1 MLPFNLPFMRAPAY
15 TPRQFL
21 PESLDLADIT
31 ALAPWMDRL
40 EEKLQKAESV
50 ADLEQWLDHAG
61 EFFAACDDE
70 SSRRYI
76 AMTCQTDNPEIEK
89 AYLQLIE
96 IVEPWMKPKRFSLW
110 RRLTSH
116 PCFSHLSADYQVF
129 RRSAQTEV
137 MLYREAN
144 VPRET
149 EAAKLSQ
156 AYQKTMGAMT
166 VLFEGSEKTLTQ
178 LAPIQEEPDRPRR
191 QLAWETSVNRRL
203 QDAETIDS
211 QFEQLIVLRESIA
224 QEAGFTDFRAYSF
237 EAKERFDYT
246 PEDCLTFHQS
256 IESTF
261 VPLTRSLQQQRQKKL
276 GVESLRPWD
285 LGVDPLNRPPLRPFK
300 TAEEFVGKTSRTL
313 HHLDSR
319 LGKLFDDMQTREL
332 LDLENRKGKAPGGY
346 QASLSEARLPF
357 IFMNAVGME
366 NDVKTLLHE
375 AGHAFHTYQARE
387 QRLYWYRWA
396 PIEFCEVASM
406 AMELF
411 ASPFLTEFYSEQEL
425 LRSQKDHLEGII
437 KFFPWMAIID
447 GFQHQVYTH
456 PHQSRTDRDREWN
469 VLLDRFGGIE
479 NWQGYEGVRTKL
491 WHRQPHL
498 FTSPFY
504 YVEYGIAQLG
514 ALQLWRIF
522 QEDRPRAIEC
532 YLHGLSLGG
541 SKPLP
546 ELFKETGIDF
556 DFSEKTIRP
565 LIDLL
570 QTTILKSGN

>member
-1 MLPFNLPFMRAPAY
+1 MRAPAY
-15 TPRQFL
+15 TPRKFL
-21 PESLDLADIT
+21 PESIDLADIS
-31 ALAPWMDRL
+31 ALGPWMDRL
-40 EEKLQKAESV
+40 EEELQKAETVS
-50 ADLEQWLDHAG
+50 DLEQWLDRAG

-70 SSRRYI
+70 GSRRYV
-76 AMTCQTDNPEIEK
+76 AMTCQTDDPDREK

-96 IVEPWMKPKRFSLW
+96 VVEPWMKPKRFSLW

-116 PCFSHLSADYQVF
+116 PAFSQLSSEYQVF

-144 VPRET
+144 IARET
-149 EAAKLSQ
+149 ESAKLSQ
-156 AYQKTMGAMT
+156 VYQKTMGAMT
-166 VLFEGSEKTLTQ
+166 VQFEGEEKTLTQ
-178 LAPIQEEPDRPRR
+178 LSPIQEEPDRPRR
-191 QLAWETSVNRRL
+191 QAAWEASVHRRL
-203 QDAETIDS
+203 QDADAIDTT
-211 QFEQLIVLRESIA
+211 FEQLIQLRESIA

-246 PEDCLTFHQS
+246 PEDCLTFHQT
-256 IESTF
+256 IETTF
-261 VPLTRSLQQQRQKKL
+261 VPLTRSLQQQRKETL
-276 GVESLRPWD
+276 SVDSLRPWD

-300 TAEEFVGKTSRTL
+300 TATEFVDKTSRTL
-313 HHLDSR
+313 HRLDPR
-319 LGKLFDDMQTREL
+319 LGRLFDDMKEREL

-375 AGHAFHTYQARE
+375 AGHAFHTYQARD

-406 AMELF
+406 AMELL
-411 ASPFLTEFYSEQEL
+411 AAPYLTEFYTEGER

-447 GFQHQVYTH
+447 AFQHQIYTH
-456 PHQSRTDRDREWN
+456 PHQSRDERDQAWN
-469 VLLDRFGGIE
+469 VLMNRFGGLE
-479 NWQGYEGVRTKL
+479 EWSGYEKVRSKL
-491 WHRQPHL
+491 WHRQSHL

-522 QEDRPRAIEC
+522 QEDQSRAIEC

-546 ELFKETGIDF
+546 DLFRETGIAF
-556 DFSEKTIRP
+556 DFSEKTIQP

-570 QTTILKSGN
+570 QKTIQQSGE

>member
-1 MLPFNLPFMRAPAY
+1 MHAPAY

-21 PESLDLADIT
+21 PNALNLADIA
-31 ALAPWMDRL
+31 ALTPWIDCL
-40 EEKLQKAESV
+40 EERLKAATSV
-50 ADLEQWLDHAG
+50 SDLELWLDQAG

-76 AMTCQTDNPEIEK
+76 AMTCQTDDPEREK
-89 AYLQLIE
+89 AYLQFIE
-96 IVEPWMKPKRFSLW
+96 VLEPWMKPKRFSLW
-110 RRLTSH
+110 RRLTAH
-116 PCFSHLSADYQVF
+116 PAFSQLSADYQVF

-137 MLYREAN
+137 MIYREAN
-144 VPRET
+144 VLRET
-149 EAAKLSQ
+149 ESAKLSQ
-156 AYQKTMGAMT
+156 VYQKTMGAMT
-166 VLFEGSEKTLTQ
+166 VQFEGSEKTLTQ

-191 QLAWETSVNRRL
+191 QRAWEASTTRRL
-203 QDAETIDS
+203 QDAEVIDT
-211 QFEQLIVLRESIA
+211 QFEQLIQLRESIA

-246 PEDCLTFHQS
+246 PEDCITFHQS

-261 VPLTRSLQQQRQKKL
+261 VPLTRSLQKNRQEKL
-276 GVESLRPWD
+276 GIDSVRPWD

-300 TAEEFVGKTSRTL
+300 TAEELVGKTSRTL
-313 HHLDSR
+313 HRLDRR
-319 LGKLFDDMQTREL
+319 LGKLFDDMQERNL

-375 AGHAFHTYQARE
+375 AGHAFHTYQARN

-406 AMELF
+406 AMELL
-411 ASPFLTEFYSEQEL
+411 AAPFLTEFYSEEEL

-447 GFQHQVYTH
+447 AFQHHVYTH
-456 PHQSRTDRDREWN
+456 PHQSREERDLAWN
-469 VLLDRFGGIE
+469 TLLNRFGGIE
-479 NWQGYEGVRTKL
+479 DWRGYEKVRTKL

-522 QEDRPRAIEC
+522 QEDRGRAIEC

-546 ELFKETGIDF
+546 ELFKETGIEF
-556 DFSEKTIRP
+556 DFSEKTISP
-565 LIDLL
+565 LITLL
-570 QTTILKSGN
+570 QNTILQSGD